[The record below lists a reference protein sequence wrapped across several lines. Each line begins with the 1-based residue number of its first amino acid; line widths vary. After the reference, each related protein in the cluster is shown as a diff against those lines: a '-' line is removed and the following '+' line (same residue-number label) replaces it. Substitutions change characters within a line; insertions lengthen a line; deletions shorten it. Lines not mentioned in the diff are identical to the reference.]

1 MPPIVVNGRRQNT
14 ADLGGLL
21 GTAIQSQ
28 QQCRNDAVHSTTCA
42 ALEQDTERLSSS
54 LQHDTHIVVLVAV
67 FNRTAGSEGF
77 ACRLPKIRYHNIT
90 TTCLLCDANTLLK

>member
-1 MPPIVVNGRRQNT
+1 MPPVGVNGMRQNT

-42 ALEQDTERLSSS
+42 ALEQNAERLSSS
-54 LQHDTHIVVLVAV
+54 LQHDTHMVVLVAV
-67 FNRTAGSEGF
+67 LNMAAGSEGF
-77 ACRLPKIRYHNIT
+77 ACRLPKTRYHNIT
-90 TTCLLCDANTLLK
+90 TTCLLCDAHTLLK